1 MSKEQS
7 AGMYPSVT
15 ASERRMAKYK
25 EERRRQLASQIA
37 NRLSSNQSSS
47 SSDEN
52 DDTNSSLEKY
62 SKYRRHHRAK
72 QVIPPQQPLDHE
84 SSGRTS
90 KMSLLVAASLLN
102 AFSFLFLQDLQ
113 LLPEEDEEDPLP
125 MHHLPEVQAKAKTAS
140 LPMTLTARTTTGLTV
155 KTLQNIFIIK
165 LALTKW
171 SE

>member
-7 AGMYPSVT
+7 AGMYPSAGT

-62 SKYRRHHRAK
+62 SKYRRHHRSK

-84 SSGRTS
+84 SSGSTS
-90 KMSLLVAASLLN
+90 KMSWLMASSN
-102 AFSFLFLQDLQ
+102 
-113 LLPEEDEEDPLP
+113 
-125 MHHLPEVQAKAKTAS
+125 
-140 LPMTLTARTTTGLTV
+140 GV
-155 KTLQNIFIIK
+155 KMSGFFCPSDFT
-165 LALTKW
+165 
-171 SE
+171 

>member
-7 AGMYPSVT
+7 AGMYPSAGT

-62 SKYRRHHRAK
+62 SKYRRHHRSK

-84 SSGRTS
+84 SSGSTS
-90 KMSLLVAASLLN
+90 KMSWLMTSSTVWKFQD
-102 AFSFLFLQDLQ
+102 FSVIQILREINFA
-113 LLPEEDEEDPLP
+113 EY
-125 MHHLPEVQAKAKTAS
+125 M
-140 LPMTLTARTTTGLTV
+140 
-155 KTLQNIFIIK
+155 
-165 LALTKW
+165 
-171 SE
+171 